1 VSGLT
6 QRQYDLL
13 VFADERVRETGIPPS
28 FDEMKEAL
36 NLKSKSGIH
45 RLITALEE
53 RGYIRR
59 MEKRARA
66 IEVVKLPD
74 NLKNRQAPARSR
86 SQMMRR
92 HPESASRAP
101 IADHH
106 ALSVPLVG
114 RIASVGTPIEALQNK
129 VADVV
134 VPDGMIGRG
143 TYYALE
149 VAGDAMINA
158 GILDGDIIVVA
169 DCDKASSGEIVVALV
184 DRSTVY
190 LRRLRNRGDAIALE
204 VYNVAYETRLYG
216 PGRVAIQGRLVGL
229 VRRY

>member
-1 VSGLT
+1 MSGLT

-13 VFADERVRETGIPPS
+13 VFAHERVRETGIPPS

-36 NLKSKSGIH
+36 DLKSKSGIH

-66 IEVVKLPD
+66 IEVLKLPD
-74 NLKNRQAPARSR
+74 NLASSQAPARSR

-92 HPESASRAP
+92 HPETTSRAP

-129 VADVV
+129 IADVV
-134 VPDGMIGRG
+134 VPDGMIGLG
-143 TYYALE
+143 AHYALE

-158 GILDGDIIVVA
+158 GILDGDIVVVRET
-169 DCDKASSGEIVVALV
+169 DKASSGEIVVVLV
-184 DRSTVY
+184 DQGTVY
-190 LRRLRNRGDAIALE
+190 LRRLRNRGDAVALE
-204 VYNVAYETRLYG
+204 AYNIAYETRLYG
-216 PGRVAIQGRLVGL
+216 TGRVAIQGRIVGL